1 MDVGL
6 GINDYSN
13 ILATVTSS
21 PQGGGFGMAKIIAWV
36 LFGAIGFIAFAYGK
50 KSGSMRPMILGGILM
65 IYPYFV
71 VETWPLYIVGG
82 ILTAALYYWRE

>member
-6 GINDYSN
+6 GVTDYGN
-13 ILATVTSS
+13 IIATVTGS

-36 LFGAIGFIAFAYGK
+36 IFGAIGFVAFAYGK
-50 KSGSMRPMILGGILM
+50 KSRSMRPMILGGILM

-71 VETWPLYIVGG
+71 SETWPLYIVGG
-82 ILTAALYYWRE
+82 IFTAALYYWRE